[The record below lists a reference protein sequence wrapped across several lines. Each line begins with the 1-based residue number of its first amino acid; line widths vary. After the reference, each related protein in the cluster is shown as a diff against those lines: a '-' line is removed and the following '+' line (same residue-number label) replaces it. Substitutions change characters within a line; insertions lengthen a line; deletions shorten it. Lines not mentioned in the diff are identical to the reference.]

1 MSPPWSLVHLP
12 SADIPSSRY
21 HAIRKEW
28 GLTVICLPAWTR
40 HYKYIPW
47 AQYYWSRGCFA
58 GSRSEK
64 EDSCVAQTII
74 SGSPAFRSI
83 EEWNTYEMEINGL
96 LGSSLLI
103 STSPAPGEGP
113 LSEMSALTLLDL
125 HGPLMYLSSDRS
137 LRFQNRVLAT

>member
-1 MSPPWSLVHLP
+1 
-12 SADIPSSRY
+12 
-21 HAIRKEW
+21 
-28 GLTVICLPAWTR
+28 
-40 HYKYIPW
+40 
-47 AQYYWSRGCFA
+47 
-58 GSRSEK
+58 
-64 EDSCVAQTII
+64 
-74 SGSPAFRSI
+74 
-83 EEWNTYEMEINGL
+83 MEINGL